1 MQPLVISQDIGSILG
16 GAGLPKQ
23 FFASLG
29 IRRGYDGLLAEVRN
43 DLQEIFS
50 SVFSNFEYLS
60 EEELALGFNKKLKA
74 VRDRGMAVVC
84 LDRVYADSTLTS
96 EQGHYWLDVTRMYDT
111 AGKSTLRPRLHG
123 KFSHMAPDEMVAS
136 IARDLTKKGI
146 TQIALADDVIFS
158 GGSIVKTA
166 EQFAKNGIIVTDVV
180 SCVAIE
186 DGVKALAKA
195 GIRVDSVRRY
205 ENVLD
210 QICERDFLCGIPQ
223 SGVLMMIDG
232 KLVKRPYILPFGDIV
247 KRASVPPEHAVAVSE
262 LLLGVSA
269 KLWRGLE
276 NLAGKHILGR
286 DLPENVDG
294 IAPDARV
301 VDSILQG
308 AAVLRRQGPAVNN
321 NRPAGDRPNA
331 YTITN

>member
-1 MQPLVISQDIGSILG
+1 MQPLVISQDLGSILG
-16 GAGLPKQ
+16 GAGLPKK

-29 IRRGYDGLLAEVRN
+29 VRRGYDGLLAEIRN
-43 DLQEIFS
+43 DLHA
-50 SVFSNFEYLS
+50 VFSNVFPNFEYLG
-60 EEELALGFNKKLKA
+60 EDELALSFNAKLKA
-74 VRDRGMAVVC
+74 VRDRGMAVVS
-84 LDRVYADSTLTS
+84 LDRIYADSSLTS
-96 EQGHYWLDVTRMYDT
+96 EDGHYWLDVTRMYDVE
-111 AGKSTLRPRLHG
+111 GKSTLRPRLHG

-136 IARDLTKKGI
+136 IAQDLAKKGI

-205 ENVLD
+205 EGVLD

-247 KRASVPPEHAVAVSE
+247 KRASVPAHLAVPVSE
-262 LLLGVSA
+262 QLLGVSV

-276 NLAGKHILGR
+276 NLAGRKIYGK
-286 DLPENVDG
+286 DLPETVDG

-301 VDSILQG
+301 VDSILEG
-308 AAVLRRQGPAVNN
+308 AAVLKRQAPANT
-321 NRPAGDRPNA
+321 NRLGNRPNA
-331 YTITN
+331 YTNTN